1 MRDIDSVQHRGWGV
15 GAVLLA
21 AACSAAGG
29 GDRSSRTTDDP
40 STSPETPDVASPD
53 SIAAPPSL
61 PTLPSA
67 PPSAPPAAS
76 PPRSEAPAAAPP
88 VATTE
93 NEALP
98 TSLVPGSPPST
109 DDVPDAVPE
118 TDVAPDGSEPDDP
131 GELPPS
137 PDGLIRGADPTA
149 ASASREG
156 PFDVDIVT
164 RGLRDGPAYGTQ
176 TLFVPVG
183 AEPPFAG
190 VVVVPGFISPE
201 ASTRPWG
208 PFLASHGIVTLTI
221 GTNSGGD
228 LPDVRARALLDGIET
243 LKAED
248 ARADSPIEGQM
259 ALDRFAVMGWSM
271 GGGGSLIA
279 ANDNPELRAAI
290 SLAGWSPGVRFSDN
304 EVPTLLL
311 AGSLDLIAGG
321 QSQGFFDSIPEST
334 PKMLFEVAGG
344 GHDIANDPDSAGG
357 EVGLYGLSWLKV
369 FLEGDERYRQFL
381 LETPSRQSEFRDNL

>member
-1 MRDIDSVQHRGWGV
+1 
-15 GAVLLA
+15 
-21 AACSAAGG
+21 
-29 GDRSSRTTDDP
+29 
-40 STSPETPDVASPD
+40 
-53 SIAAPPSL
+53 
-61 PTLPSA
+61 
-67 PPSAPPAAS
+67 
-76 PPRSEAPAAAPP
+76 
-88 VATTE
+88 
-93 NEALP
+93 
-98 TSLVPGSPPST
+98 
-109 DDVPDAVPE
+109 
-118 TDVAPDGSEPDDP
+118 
-131 GELPPS
+131 
-137 PDGLIRGADPTA
+137 
-149 ASASREG
+149 
-156 PFDVDIVT
+156 
-164 RGLRDGPAYGTQ
+164 
-176 TLFVPVG
+176 
-183 AEPPFAG
+183 
-190 VVVVPGFISPE
+190 
-201 ASTRPWG
+201 
-208 PFLASHGIVTLTI
+208 VTLTI
-221 GTNSGGD
+221 GTNTGGD
-228 LPDVRARALLDGIET
+228 LPNVRARALLDGIET

-290 SLAGWSPGVRFSDN
+290 SLAAWSPGVRFSDN

-344 GHDIANDPDSAGG
+344 GHDIANDPRSAGG